1 MGCAAQMLSVAVT
14 RAGGEVTGERAVTV
28 VVLLQVRSHVRV
40 DACARVDAAILGLLR
55 LALDLAWH
63 VMVCGWGGRVFARRR
78 GGPWVRAWPYRDMA
92 SIRSR
97 RRPQQDAYVEIVCGV
112 QRLEPLDMRAGRALS
127 SAGGS
132 A

>member
-55 LALDLAWH
+55 LALDLAWR
-63 VMVCGWGGRVFARRR
+63 VMVCGWGRRVSLCPAAGGAMGACPALIEIWLPTGRVGDRSMMHTSRSCVGRSGSRAARH
-78 GGPWVRAWPYRDMA
+78 
-92 SIRSR
+92 
-97 RRPQQDAYVEIVCGV
+97 
-112 QRLEPLDMRAGRALS
+112 AGRK
-127 SAGGS
+127 SAEQ
-132 A
+132 